1 MIADER
7 GDQLGPTRPSPN
19 FHNQKIMALGA
30 ACSEN
35 SRTGP
40 NGPRIG
46 RRMGRVHD
54 VDKSAPTLDMSP
66 KDGTKNPE
74 SQCQRNARHCPHG
87 LLGTDRQHERGAKRN
102 RGRPVRMHRPLH
114 IYHEMDPHRILNQNV
129 CLAWCAW
136 RDLCCVL
143 CEVRCLCVVNELC
156 KCSTQNRRGM
166 G

>member
-7 GDQLGPTRPSPN
+7 DDQLGPTHPN
-19 FHNQKIMALGA
+19 PHFHNQKIMALGA

-35 SRTGP
+35 SR
-40 NGPRIG
+40 
-46 RRMGRVHD
+46 MGHEWAVFMMLINPHLHW
-54 VDKSAPTLDMSP
+54 TCHP
-66 KDGTKNPE
+66 KMEPKNPE
-74 SQCQRNARHCPHG
+74 SQCQRNARYCPHG

-143 CEVRCLCVVNELC
+143 CEVRCLYVVNELC